1 MKKAKKTVA
10 DKHEGKGL
18 LNLAGE
24 ALSVLGEEIIEGK
37 DKLVEAASEKFTSLK
52 KSIKKLTTKK
62 ATPKKKAVEKKV
74 IKKIAPKK
82 VAKKVV
88 AKKAVLK
95 KAVAGKKK

>member
-10 DKHEGKGL
+10 DKHEGKGF

-24 ALSVLGEEIIEGK
+24 ALSVLGEEIVEGK
-37 DKLVEAASEKFTSLK
+37 DKLVEAASEKFSSLK

-62 ATPKKKAVEKKV
+62 ATPKKKAVVKKV

-82 VAKKVV
+82 IAKKVV
-88 AKKAVLK
+88 PK